1 MIQVTLKP
9 MHHRGKEIIGIVF
22 DKSDFIVGVIK
33 KVNKCRWSKTC
44 NCWYIPC
51 TREHYEEIKSA
62 LIGLVELDIDEL
74 RSYLQNRH
82 AIVAVNRGM
91 ISKQTHIMIR
101 DHLLCNENAEAMR
114 LMRDLLVMKGY
125 SANTRKT
132 YCSEFHQFL
141 RLLGETSVNT
151 LEKHHI
157 LSYLLWLIEK
167 RNYSE
172 QHVHSTVNALKFYFE
187 KVLNRP
193 REFYDL
199 PRPRKPYKLPDILSQ
214 EELMSIINSIDNLK
228 HRMIIMTCYSAGLRV
243 SEVINL
249 KVNDIDS
256 NRMTIHIRGA
266 KGKKDRMVVL
276 SAKLLDGLRRYV
288 EFYHPGNYLFE
299 GANGESYSARSVQ
312 KILHEAKKVA
322 GIVKRGSIHSL
333 RHSYATHLLESG
345 TDIRY
350 IQDLLGHNSIKTTM
364 RYTHVSLRDIRNIE
378 SPLDKLPW

>member
-9 MHHRGKEIIGIVF
+9 MHHRGKEIIAIEMP
-22 DKSDFIVGVIK
+22 FISEVNNLIK
-33 KVNKCRWSKTC
+33 KIDKCKWSHSLK
-44 NCWYIPC
+44 CWYIPC
-51 TREHYEEIKSA
+51 TREHFEKIQTVLA
-62 LIGLVELDIDEL
+62 GLVELNIEEL
-74 RSYLQNRH
+74 RSYLYNRQALVMVH
-82 AIVAVNRGM
+82 QQSITKR
-91 ISKQTHIMIR
+91 THVMIR
-101 DHLLCNENAEAMR
+101 DHLLSDENAEAIR
-114 LMRDLLVMKGY
+114 LMRDLLIMKGY

-132 YCSEFHQFL
+132 YCNEFHQFL
-141 RLLGETSVNT
+141 RLLGSTSVNS

-167 RNYSE
+167 NNYSE
-172 QHVHSTVNALKFYFE
+172 QHVHSAVNAIKFYYE
-187 KVLNRP
+187 KVMKRGK
-193 REFYDL
+193 EFYDL

-214 EELMSIINSIDNLK
+214 DEVMRIINSIDNLK

-243 SEVINL
+243 SEVVNL
-249 KVNDIDS
+249 KVHDIDS

-276 SAKLLDGLRRYV
+276 SVKLLDGLRRYAS
-288 EFYHPGNYLFE
+288 FYRPGDYLFE
-299 GANGESYSARSVQ
+299 GLNGGPYSARSVQ
-312 KILHEAKKVA
+312 KILHEAKKAA
-322 GIVKRGSIHSL
+322 GIHKRGSIHSL

>member
-1 MIQVTLKP
+1 MVQVTLKP
-9 MHHRGKEIIGIVF
+9 MHHRGKEIIGIEMPPIRELTDLIQKI
-22 DKSDFIVGVIK
+22 DKCK
-33 KVNKCRWSKTC
+33 WSRTFH
-44 NCWYIPC
+44 CWYIPC
-51 TREHYEEIKSA
+51 TRVYFEKVKTVLA
-62 LIGLVELDIDEL
+62 GLVEMNIEEL
-74 RSYLQNRH
+74 RSYLHNRQALVPVH
-82 AIVAVNRGM
+82 QQVISRG
-91 ISKQTHIMIR
+91 THVMIR
-101 DHLLCNENAEAMR
+101 DHLLSDENAEAIR

-132 YCSEFHQFL
+132 YCNEFHQFL
-141 RLLGETSVNT
+141 RLLGETSVNS

-167 RNYSE
+167 NNYSE
-172 QHVHSTVNALKFYFE
+172 QHVHSAVNALKFYFE
-187 KVLNRP
+187 KVLKRP
-193 REFYDL
+193 KEFYDL
-199 PRPRKPYKLPDILSQ
+199 PRPRKPFKLPDILSQ
-214 EELMSIINSIDNLK
+214 DELMRIINSIDNLK

-243 SEVINL
+243 SEVVNL

-256 NRMTIHIRGA
+256 QRMTIHIRGA

-276 SAKLLDGLRRYV
+276 SSKLLDGLRRYAA
-288 EFYHPGNYLFE
+288 FYRPEEYLFE
-299 GANGESYSARSVQ
+299 GVGGGAYSTRSVQ
-312 KILHEAKKVA
+312 KILHEAKRVA
-322 GIVKRGSIHSL
+322 GVQKRGSIHSL

>member
-1 MIQVTLKP
+1 MIQVTLTP
-9 MHHRGKEIIGIVF
+9 MHHRGKEVIGIIFPKVKEVSDLIKRI
-22 DKSDFIVGVIK
+22 DKSK
-33 KVNKCRWSKTC
+33 WSSTHR
-44 NCWYIPC
+44 CWYIPC
-51 TREHYEEIKSA
+51 TREHYEKLKTVLS
-62 LIGLVELDIDEL
+62 GLVELNVDTL
-74 RSYLQNRH
+74 RTYLHNRQ
-82 AIVAVNRGM
+82 ALVPVNQQVV
-91 ISKQTHIMIR
+91 SKRTHVMIR
-101 DHLLCNENAEAMR
+101 DHLLSDDNVEAMR

-132 YCSEFHQFL
+132 YCNEFHQFL
-141 RLLGETSVNT
+141 RLLGETSVNS

-167 RNYSE
+167 NNYSE
-172 QHVHSTVNALKFYFE
+172 QHVHSVVNALKFYFE
-187 KVLNRP
+187 KVLRRP
-193 REFYDL
+193 KEFYDL
-199 PRPRKPYKLPDILSQ
+199 PRPRKPFKLPDILSQ
-214 EELMSIINSIDNLK
+214 DEMMRIINSIDNLK

-243 SEVINL
+243 SEVVNL

-256 NRMTIHIRGA
+256 SRMTIHIRGA

-276 SAKLLDGLRRYV
+276 SLRLLEGLRRYV
-288 EFYHPGNYLFE
+288 SFYRPVDFLFE
-299 GANGESYSARSVQ
+299 GMGGGPYSARSVQ
-312 KILHEAKKVA
+312 KILHDAKKVA
-322 GIVKRGSIHSL
+322 GVSKKGSIHSL